1 MPSSA
6 LKGYDVG
13 RMKMAH
19 EIGFALPE
27 IWDSMFWQNRIKAS
41 LNLLQR
47 ARIPGE
53 ILESAHFFFFFCSCF
68 QLFVQSNFSFELLKA
83 VPSLVLALFFAH
95 PAVFY
100 GHAENTR
107 PNDKSD

>member
-1 MPSSA
+1 MGLHVLA
-6 LKGYDVG
+6 KQDKG
-13 RMKMAH
+13 KPQ
-19 EIGFALPE
+19 FAPKSKDPRR
-27 IWDSMFWQNRIKAS
+27 DSGKCP
-41 LNLLQR
+41 L
-47 ARIPGE
+47 
-53 ILESAHFFFFFCSCF
+53 FFFFCSCF